1 MSNVWVVGINAVAAA
16 LENDAGNVRE
26 VLVEARARLA
36 QVLTARSNDAAE
48 RLHQLQAWCRE
59 AEASGIHALQAYAAR
74 LKGYSLQATR
84 A

>member
-1 MSNVWVVGINAVAAA
+1 MAKLPHQRATYKQLVKELGSRGVTREA
-16 LENDAGNVRE
+16 LDMAI
-26 VLVEARARLA
+26 
-36 QVLTARSNDAAE
+36 E